1 METRSVANPCKKFVM
16 KKEKDRMCAREGGR
30 VESVYCF

>member
-1 METRSVANPCKKFVM
+1 METRSVTNPCKRFAT
-16 KKEKDRMCAREGGR
+16 KKEKDRVCTRGGGR

>member
-1 METRSVANPCKKFVM
+1 METGSVANPCKKFVM
-16 KKEKDRMCAREGGR
+16 KNRVCARGGGR